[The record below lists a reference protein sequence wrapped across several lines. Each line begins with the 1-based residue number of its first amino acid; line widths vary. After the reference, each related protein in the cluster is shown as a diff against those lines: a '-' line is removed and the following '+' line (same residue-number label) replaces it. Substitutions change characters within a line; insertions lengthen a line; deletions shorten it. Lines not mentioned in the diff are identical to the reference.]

1 MVSYVVILLIAAGV
15 MSRFERTDIPIAVLT
30 QILALAVIGR
40 WLFVAIPNVQPS
52 TALLMLTAL
61 YFGFTSAAMLALF
74 VPILSGLLLGLG
86 PFVLFQFVGWLL
98 VVLVVIL
105 LKPLLRRS
113 RWLLAGVG
121 LLSGFL
127 YGWTANLSFAEV
139 IGADFIK
146 LLVLSLP
153 FDAAHGIGNAV
164 FLILLHDLFVRIFV
178 REDG

>member
-1 MVSYVVILLIAAGV
+1 MVTYVVILLIAAGV
-15 MSRFERTDIPIAVLT
+15 MSRFERTDLPIAVLT
-30 QILALAVIGR
+30 QILTLAVIGR

-86 PFVLFQFVGWLL
+86 PFVLFQFLGWLL

-139 IGADFIK
+139 IGADFVK

-164 FLILLHDLFVRIFV
+164 FLVLLHDLFVRIFV
-178 REDG
+178 REVG

>member
-1 MVSYVVILLIAAGV
+1 MVTYVLILIIAAGI

-86 PFVLFQFVGWLL
+86 PFVLFQFLGWLL

-105 LKPLLRRS
+105 LKPLLRHS
-113 RWLLAGVG
+113 RWLLALVG
-121 LLSGFL
+121 LGTGFL
-127 YGWTANLSFAEV
+127 FGWTANLSFAEV
-139 IGADFIK
+139 IGADFVK

-153 FDAAHGIGNAV
+153 FDVAHGIGNAV

>member
-1 MVSYVVILLIAAGV
+1 MVTYIVILIIAAGV
-15 MSRFERTDIPIAVLT
+15 MSRFERTDVPIAVLT

-86 PFVLFQFVGWLL
+86 PFVLFQFLGWLL

-105 LKPLLRRS
+105 LKPLLLRS
-113 RWLLAGVG
+113 RWMLAVVG

-153 FDAAHGIGNAV
+153 FDVAHGIGNAV

>member
-1 MVSYVVILLIAAGV
+1 MVTYVLILIIAVGI

-52 TALLMLTAL
+52 TALLILTAL

-74 VPILSGLLLGLG
+74 VPILSGLLLGFG
-86 PFVLFQFVGWLL
+86 PFVLFQFLGWLL

-105 LKPLLRRS
+105 FKPILRRS
-113 RWLLAGVG
+113 KWLLALVG
-121 LLSGFL
+121 LGAGFL
-127 YGWTANLSFAEV
+127 FGWTANLSFAEV
-139 IGADFIK
+139 IGVNFIK
-146 LLVLSLP
+146 LLVLSFP
-153 FDAAHGIGNAV
+153 FDVAHGVGNAV
-164 FLILLHDLFVRIFV
+164 FLMMLHDLFVRIFV

>member
-1 MVSYVVILLIAAGV
+1 MVTYVLILIIAAAI
-15 MSRFERTDIPIAVLT
+15 MSRFARTDIPIAVLT

-86 PFVLFQFVGWLL
+86 PFVLFQFLGWLL

-105 LKPLLRRS
+105 LKPLLRHS
-113 RWLLAGVG
+113 RWLLAFVG
-121 LLSGFL
+121 LGAGFL
-127 YGWTANLSFAEV
+127 FGWTANLSFAEV
-139 IGADFIK
+139 IGADFVK

-153 FDAAHGIGNAV
+153 FDVAHGIGNAV

>member
-1 MVSYVVILLIAAGV
+1 MVTYVLILLIAAGI
-15 MSRFERTDIPIAVLT
+15 MSRFERTESSIAVLT

-52 TALLMLTAL
+52 TALIMLTAL

-86 PFVLFQFVGWLL
+86 PFVLFQFLGWLL
-98 VVLVVIL
+98 VVCVVTV
-105 LKPLLRRS
+105 LKPLLRQS
-113 RWLLAGVG
+113 RILLALIG
-121 LLSGFL
+121 LGAGFL
-127 YGWTANLSFAEV
+127 FGWTANLSFAEV
-139 IGADFIK
+139 IGTDFVK

-153 FDAAHGIGNAV
+153 FDVAHGIGNAV

-178 REDG
+178 REEG

>member
-1 MVSYVVILLIAAGV
+1 MVTYVLILIIAAAI

-86 PFVLFQFVGWLL
+86 PFVLFQFLGWLL

-105 LKPLLRRS
+105 LKPLLRHS
-113 RWLLAGVG
+113 LWLLALVG
-121 LLSGFL
+121 LGAGFL
-127 YGWTANLSFAEV
+127 FGWTANLSFAEV
-139 IGADFIK
+139 IGADFVK

-153 FDAAHGIGNAV
+153 FDVAHGIGNAV

>member
-1 MVSYVVILLIAAGV
+1 MVTYVVIVLIAAGV
-15 MSRFERTDIPIAVLT
+15 MSRFERTDLPIAVLT

-86 PFVLFQFVGWLL
+86 PFVLFQFLGWLL

-121 LLSGFL
+121 LLSGFV

-139 IGADFIK
+139 IGADFVK

-164 FLILLHDLFVRIFV
+164 FLVLLHDLFVRIFV

>member
-1 MVSYVVILLIAAGV
+1 MVTYVLILIIAAAI

-86 PFVLFQFVGWLL
+86 PFVLFQFFGWLL

-105 LKPLLRRS
+105 LKPLLRHS
-113 RWLLAGVG
+113 LWLLALVG
-121 LLSGFL
+121 LGAGFL
-127 YGWTANLSFAEV
+127 FGWTANLSFAEV
-139 IGADFIK
+139 IGADFVK

-153 FDAAHGIGNAV
+153 FDVAHGIGNAV

>member
-1 MVSYVVILLIAAGV
+1 MVTYIIILLIAAGI
-15 MSRFERTDIPIAVLT
+15 MSRFERIDVPIAVLT

-74 VPILSGLLLGLG
+74 MPILSGLLLGIG
-86 PFVLFQFVGWLL
+86 PFVLFQFSGWLL
-98 VVLVVIL
+98 VVVIVVL
-105 LKPLLRRS
+105 LKPLLLHS
-113 RWLLAGVG
+113 RWLLAAVG
-121 LLSGFL
+121 IGAGFL
-127 YGWTANLSFAEV
+127 FGWTANLSFAEV
-139 IGADFIK
+139 IGADFVK

-153 FDAAHGIGNAV
+153 FDVAHGIGNAV

-178 REDG
+178 REEG

>member
-1 MVSYVVILLIAAGV
+1 MVTYVVIVLIAAGV
-15 MSRFERTDIPIAVLT
+15 MSRFERTDLPIAVLT

-86 PFVLFQFVGWLL
+86 PFVLFQFLGWLL

-105 LKPLLRRS
+105 LEPLLRRS

-139 IGADFIK
+139 IGADFVK

-164 FLILLHDLFVRIFV
+164 FLVLLHDLFVRIFV

>member
-1 MVSYVVILLIAAGV
+1 

-52 TALLMLTAL
+52 TALLILTAL

-86 PFVLFQFVGWLL
+86 PFVLFQFLGWLL

-105 LKPLLRRS
+105 LKPLLRHS
-113 RWLLAGVG
+113 RWLLAFVG
-121 LLSGFL
+121 LGAGFL
-127 YGWTANLSFAEV
+127 FGWTANLSFAEV

-153 FDAAHGIGNAV
+153 FDVAHGIGNAV

>member
-1 MVSYVVILLIAAGV
+1 MVTYVLILIIAAGI

-52 TALLMLTAL
+52 TALLILTAL

-86 PFVLFQFVGWLL
+86 PFVLFQFLGWLL

-105 LKPLLRRS
+105 LKPLLRHS
-113 RWLLAGVG
+113 RWLLAFVG
-121 LLSGFL
+121 LGAGFL
-127 YGWTANLSFAEV
+127 FGWTANLSFAEV

-153 FDAAHGIGNAV
+153 FDVAHGIGNAV